1 MPCSSEV
8 ISEMLPEIHT
18 TEQCYFLKSIINSQI
33 IQFSVVY
40 VSKYFE
46 YVNVSMVISSDFEY
60 WNFGNLLIYSL
71 ISCILIDSSTIKC

>member
-8 ISEMLPEIHT
+8 ISEMLPQIHT

-46 YVNVSMVISSDFEY
+46 YVNVRPLILKLWQSL
-60 WNFGNLLIYSL
+60 NLQLNLLYTDRLFYYYMLNESI
-71 ISCILIDSSTIKC
+71 